1 MDIFD
6 EILGVSPKEKFFQML
21 RHANVGAVERVMS
34 EFIKEYIALR
44 EFMESKALSE
54 AEFENF
60 KGENDALFEDRL
72 NDIFIGLTAE
82 ILGNEG

>member
-21 RHANVGAVERVMS
+21 RHANASAVERVVG
-34 EFIKEYIALR
+34 EFVKEYIALH

-60 KGENDALFEDRL
+60 KGENTTLFEDRL

-82 ILGNEG
+82 ILSNEG